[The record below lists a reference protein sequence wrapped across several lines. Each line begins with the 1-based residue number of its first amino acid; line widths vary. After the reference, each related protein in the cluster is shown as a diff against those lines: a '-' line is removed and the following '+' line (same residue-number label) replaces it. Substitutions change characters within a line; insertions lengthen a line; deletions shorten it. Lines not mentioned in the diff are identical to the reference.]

1 MLVSD
6 IKSRPLYSRLRFDP
20 AGQRHLVI
28 SDAVRPLGDVI
39 DGVEDTQAPIAFWT
53 VVGRDDI
60 DSAPNP
66 HPLPTNG
73 APIETRAFRAAS
85 HLFDRLDHRLAQE
98 SVGLRLYVMG
108 EEGFIWD
115 VMRRSRAAGLEA
127 DECRSMHAGSLSRRV
142 FCVHCKTMNE
152 RVTLSI
158 AACTGCG
165 AQMVV
170 RDHFS
175 KRLAAF
181 MGVKADAEV
190 AGELPPIEELFP

>member
-6 IKSRPLYSRLRFDP
+6 IKSRPQYSRLRFDP

-28 SDAVRPLGDVI
+28 SDAARPLEEVI
-39 DGVEDTQAPIAFWT
+39 DGAEDTPAPIAFWT
-53 VVGRDDI
+53 VLGRDDI
-60 DSAPNP
+60 DSAPNA
-66 HPLPTNG
+66 LPTNG
-73 APIETRAFRAAS
+73 AAIETREFRAAS

-115 VMRRSRAAGLEA
+115 VVRRSRAAGLET
-127 DECRSMHAGSLSRRV
+127 DECRTMHAGSLSRRV

-175 KRLAAF
+175 RHLAAF

-190 AGELPPIEELFP
+190 AGELPPVEELFP

>member
-6 IKSRPLYSRLRFDP
+6 IKSRPQYSRLRFDP

-28 SDAVRPLGDVI
+28 SDAARPLEEVI
-39 DGVEDTQAPIAFWT
+39 DGAEDTQAPIAFWT
-53 VVGRDDI
+53 VLGRDDI
-60 DSAPNP
+60 DSAPNA
-66 HPLPTNG
+66 LPTNG
-73 APIETRAFRAAS
+73 AAIETREFRAAS
-85 HLFDRLDHRLAQE
+85 HLFDRLDHRLLQE

-115 VMRRSRAAGLEA
+115 VVRRSRAAGLET
-127 DECRSMHAGSLSRRV
+127 DECRTMHAGSLSRRV

-152 RVTLSI
+152 RVTTSL

-175 KRLAAF
+175 RRLAAF

-190 AGELPPIEELFP
+190 AGELPPVEELFP